1 VPTHFNDSTWE
12 LTTSTMKKGV
22 PGTNGSDLNKNN
34 IIKSTLDH
42 LSEEDCKTLKAYHK
56 EVDEIFLSR
65 NEVTQY
71 GLIQKDATPI
81 NIRKSKVTPEIRSNP
96 SFSLDDV
103 QVMINSNIR
112 KSKVTPEVR
121 SNPSFSL
128 DDVQVMI
135 NSVLERQVKSSNELM
150 RKLIVERDRKKLVD
164 SNVHA
169 FSSSC
174 AVNFAQTNH
183 QPSDT
188 LVDGTSQPNPSAQPM
203 NHFYN

>member
-1 VPTHFNDSTWE
+1 
-12 LTTSTMKKGV
+12 
-22 PGTNGSDLNKNN
+22 
-34 IIKSTLDH
+34 
-42 LSEEDCKTLKAYHK
+42 
-56 EVDEIFLSR
+56 
-65 NEVTQY
+65 
-71 GLIQKDATPI
+71 
-81 NIRKSKVTPEIRSNP
+81 
-96 SFSLDDV
+96 
-103 QVMINSNIR
+103 MINSNIR

-150 RKLIVERDRKKLVD
+150 RKLIVERDRKKLID
-164 SNVHA
+164 SNVHT

-188 LVDGTSQPNPSAQPM
+188 LVDITSQSNPSAQPM